1 MGEPSKDLLIE
12 KVELTGV
19 SFPSGLHSF
28 ESGRVI
34 NPYAVCNVIV
44 TRSDGTRTRREIIV
58 TRARGLQA
66 QRAGSLR

>member
-1 MGEPSKDLLIE
+1 MQLIQ

-19 SFPSGLHSF
+19 SFPSDLRSF

-34 NPYAVCNVIV
+34 TPYAICSVTV
-44 TRSDGTRTRREIIV
+44 TRGDGGTERRTITV

-66 QRAGSLR
+66 QAAGSLR